1 MLAGVF
7 VFVGDLQGFVYLI
20 RHRGCGKEYV
30 GITVRKPET
39 RWTEHLKAA
48 AAGSVYLLHAALA
61 KDGLCNFEFSILWSG
76 EAKELYAQE
85 QLHILRRN
93 SKMPHGYNMTAGG
106 ERFSARLP
114 QSRAMLRLGVEN
126 ILKDSIVI
134 PAGVRL
140 RTGGSFCCL
149 SLSEVTRLVDWSIRP
164 TCKAHRHL
172 KRVEVLRGGYKVLD
186 AFDGAPT
193 AFCVRHTELAGWV
206 RWDWDAKFM
215 GA

>member
-1 MLAGVF
+1 MLAGVS
-7 VFVGDLQGFVYLI
+7 VLVGDLQGFVYLI

-61 KDGLCNFEFSILWSG
+61 KDGAANFAFSVVWTG
-76 EAKELYAQE
+76 AVRELHAQE
-85 QLHILRRN
+85 QLHIVRRN
-93 SKMPHGYNMTAGG
+93 CKMPYGYNMTAGG
-106 ERFSARLP
+106 ERFAARLP

-126 ILKDSIVI
+126 ILKDPIVV
-134 PAGVRL
+134 PADVHP

-149 SLSEVTRLVDWSIRP
+149 SLSEATRLVDWSVRP
-164 TCKAHRHL
+164 TCKSHRHL
-172 KRVEVLRGGYKVLD
+172 KRHIVERGGYKVLD
-186 AFDGAPT
+186 AFDGSPT
-193 AFCVRHTELAGWV
+193 AFCIQHTELAGWV
-206 RWDWDAKFM
+206 RWDWDTKFM